1 MEKNSKKII
10 ITGSSSNI
18 ARELIIKLEKYNLK
32 IFSCTGKK
40 KSNYRFDFS
49 SLHQIEKFI
58 KFLKKIKPNYLFI
71 CHGVLQGKKLSKYS
85 KKNITDTVNINLIS
99 KIRIIEEVANIKNL
113 NTVVISSISGR
124 DGSFDNLYAATQA
137 GINVIAKSII
147 KKIHKS
153 SRLNIVSPGI
163 VFDAK
168 MTLVRKDFKNLN
180 IKKRKTPTKKF
191 TSSKE
196 IAELVELLLIN
207 PKNINGENI
216 NINGGL

>member
-1 MEKNSKKII
+1 MEKDTKKII

-18 ARELIIKLEKYNLK
+18 SKELLIKLKKYNLK

-40 KSNYRFDFS
+40 KSNYKFDFS
-49 SLHQIEKFI
+49 SLHHIEKFI

-71 CHGVLQGKKLSKYS
+71 CHGVLQGKKLLKYS

-147 KKIHKS
+147 KK
-153 SRLNIVSPGI
+153 
-163 VFDAK
+163 F
-168 MTLVRKDFKNLN
+168 
-180 IKKRKTPTKKF
+180 
-191 TSSKE
+191 
-196 IAELVELLLIN
+196 IN
-207 PKNINGENI
+207 H
-216 NINGGL
+216 LD